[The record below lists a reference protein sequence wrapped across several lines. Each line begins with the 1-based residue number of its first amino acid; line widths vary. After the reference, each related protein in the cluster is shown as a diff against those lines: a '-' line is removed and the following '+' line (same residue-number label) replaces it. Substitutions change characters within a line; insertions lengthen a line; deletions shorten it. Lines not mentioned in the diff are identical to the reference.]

1 MRIQFY
7 TTLDQWQSFA
17 NREPLLMPTVPRQGE
32 HIMFEEGGYEYLVQS
47 VCYTPNE
54 EDYEAY
60 VSLR

>member
-7 TTLDQWQSFA
+7 TPLGHHESFTL
-17 NREPLLMPTVPRQGE
+17 EPFLMPTVPRQGE
-32 HIMFEEGGYEYLVQS
+32 HIMFEEGGYEYFIVS

-54 EDYEAY
+54 EDYDAY